1 MAKVQTHV
9 ESRYYGQTRYTRHVA
24 WGEGGGCPPFTFKLK
39 TMLRAF
45 ILFIFYVHC
54 YFASIRTII
63 ACVHDVNMA
72 RGDTDANLFRL
83 G

>member
-24 WGEGGGCPPFTFKLK
+24 WGEGGGAPLSLSK

-54 YFASIRTII
+54 YYPSIRTII
-63 ACVHDVNMA
+63 ACVHDVSMA

-83 G
+83 A

>member
-24 WGEGGGCPPFTFKLK
+24 WGEGGCPPFT
-39 TMLRAF
+39 LRAF

-54 YFASIRTII
+54 YYASIRTII

>member
-24 WGEGGGCPPFTFKLK
+24 WGEGGGAPLSLSK

-54 YFASIRTII
+54 YFTSIRTII

-72 RGDTDANLFRL
+72 RGDTDPNLFWL

>member
-1 MAKVQTHV
+1 M
-9 ESRYYGQTRYTRHVA
+9 
-24 WGEGGGCPPFTFKLK
+24 GGGGEAAPLSLSK

-45 ILFIFYVHC
+45 LLFIFYVHC
-54 YFASIRTII
+54 YYASIRTII

>member
-1 MAKVQTHV
+1 M
-9 ESRYYGQTRYTRHVA
+9 
-24 WGEGGGCPPFTFKLK
+24 GGGGEAAPLSLSK

-54 YFASIRTII
+54 YYASIRTII
-63 ACVHDVNMA
+63 VCVHDVNMA

-83 G
+83 A

>member
-1 MAKVQTHV
+1 M
-9 ESRYYGQTRYTRHVA
+9 
-24 WGEGGGCPPFTFKLK
+24 GGGGGRAAPLSLSK

-54 YFASIRTII
+54 YYASIRTII
-63 ACVHDVNMA
+63 VCVHDVNMA

-83 G
+83 A

>member
-1 MAKVQTHV
+1 M
-9 ESRYYGQTRYTRHVA
+9 
-24 WGEGGGCPPFTFKLK
+24 GGGGGAAPLSLSK

-54 YFASIRTII
+54 YYASIRTII
-63 ACVHDVNMA
+63 VCVHDVNMA
-72 RGDTDANLFRL
+72 RGDTDPNLFWL

>member
-9 ESRYYGQTRYTRHVA
+9 ESRYYGQTRYTRHIA
-24 WGEGGGCPPFTFKLK
+24 WGRGGAAPLSLSK

-54 YFASIRTII
+54 YYASIRII
-63 ACVHDVNMA
+63 IVCVHDVNMA

-83 G
+83 A

>member
-1 MAKVQTHV
+1 M
-9 ESRYYGQTRYTRHVA
+9 
-24 WGEGGGCPPFTFKLK
+24 GGGGGGAPLSLSK

-63 ACVHDVNMA
+63 ACVHDVSMA
-72 RGDTDANLFRL
+72 RGDTDPNLFWL